1 MWFDLQ
7 GAFNQ
12 AAYSLDF
19 FRRNIRRTPA
29 PAYQGVDAG
38 RRHNVQH
45 PIEAAMDEHVIGK
58 KREQELLLTVP
69 PPMHGSILRKKY
81 LESLA
86 RQGLGDHILVLMASV
101 KRVPPGET
109 RVSGEI
115 GDFFVPQH
123 QILPFRSRELVS
135 AGKTGDRAEKDTTG
149 PLVVIAATTLP
160 SEVQGSQAFP
170 AGLPLNEC

>member
-135 AGKTGDRAEKDTTG
+135 AGKTGDRADKRYDRAFGRHCCHHPTFGGTG
-149 PLVVIAATTLP
+149 LSGIPRKASVK
-160 SEVQGSQAFP
+160 
-170 AGLPLNEC
+170 